1 MEPFNIRD
9 LAQSHAVDT
18 VKALAVAQKMGMVNS
33 EEDLTTLI
41 ASGIETA
48 LENLILKLEE
58 IKNENNEA

>member
-18 VKALAVAQKMGMVNS
+18 VKALAVAQKMNMVNS
-33 EEDLTTLI
+33 EEDLTTMI

-48 LENLILKLEE
+48 LEDLIARLEE
-58 IKNENNEA
+58 IKQDYEK